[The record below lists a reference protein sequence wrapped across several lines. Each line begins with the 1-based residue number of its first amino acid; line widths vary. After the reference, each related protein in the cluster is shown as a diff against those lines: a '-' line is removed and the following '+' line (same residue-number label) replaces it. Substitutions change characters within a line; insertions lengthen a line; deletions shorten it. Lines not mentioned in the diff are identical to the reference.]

1 MALSAFQSAYAAGR
15 KAHGGG
21 GGTFMYEGKSFS
33 TDTAEEAAMKKSVAK
48 KQLAKGS
55 GEVASNKPE
64 ADTIYLPKPKGD
76 KPGGEGGGDLSG
88 EAMEKGGEV
97 LAGLAGEGSDA
108 GGALAGA
115 GKGASMGM
123 TLGGPPGAAV
133 GAIAGAA
140 MGIMQAKE
148 ERAKAQAMGRVEA
161 NKERAQAEA
170 GKREARTK
178 MAEAI
183 GTTLRSGKQSVSL

>member
-1 MALSAFQSAYAAGR
+1 
-15 KAHGGG
+15 
-21 GGTFMYEGKSFS
+21 MYEGESYS

-55 GEVASNKPE
+55 GEVAPNKPE

-76 KPGGEGGGDLSG
+76 KPKDNTDAQADAMQEGGEALSG
-88 EAMEKGGEV
+88 V
-97 LAGLAGEGSDA
+97 AGKDSDA
-108 GGALAGA
+108 GGALGGA
-115 GKGASMGM
+115 GSGAAMGM
-123 TLGGPPGAAV
+123 KLGGPKGAVIGAV
-133 GAIAGAA
+133 AGAA

-148 ERAKAQAMGRVEA
+148 KRAKAKAMGRVEA
-161 NKERAQAEA
+161 NVERAQAEA
-170 GKREARTK
+170 GKRAARTR

>member
-1 MALSAFQSAYAAGR
+1 MALSAFQSAFASAR
-15 KAHGGG
+15 KEQGA
-21 GGTFMYEGKSFS
+21 GGTFDFEGKSYS
-33 TDTAEEAAMKKSVAK
+33 TNYAEEGLNKAVAK
-48 KQLAKGS
+48 KQMAKGS
-55 GEVASNKPE
+55 GDVAPNKPD
-64 ADTIYLPKPKGD
+64 AKP
-76 KPGGEGGGDLSG
+76 PGGDAPGGGGDVSG
-88 EAMEKGGEV
+88 AALEKGGEV